1 MKQIT
6 LSTQINMIKQF
17 ENNVIEHSLIIF
29 SAYKV
34 DLIYEK
40 GASN

>member
-17 ENNVIEHSLIIF
+17 KNNVIVHSLIIF
-29 SAYKV
+29 SA
-34 DLIYEK
+34 IQ
-40 GASN
+40 S

>member
-17 ENNVIEHSLIIF
+17 ENNVIVHSLIIF
-29 SAYKV
+29 SAV
-34 DLIYEK
+34 Q
-40 GASN
+40 S